1 MTFIIGLK
9 KEWKNIFLMIKTQ
22 VNFDTYSLL
31 NLYKIL
37 KAHESKLKEMAKENI
52 QMNFGCLMALV
63 SKTNGNG
70 TITNDEAGENEEVF
84 F

>member
-52 QMNFGCLMALV
+52 
-63 SKTNGNG
+63 
-70 TITNDEAGENEEVF
+70 
-84 F
+84 